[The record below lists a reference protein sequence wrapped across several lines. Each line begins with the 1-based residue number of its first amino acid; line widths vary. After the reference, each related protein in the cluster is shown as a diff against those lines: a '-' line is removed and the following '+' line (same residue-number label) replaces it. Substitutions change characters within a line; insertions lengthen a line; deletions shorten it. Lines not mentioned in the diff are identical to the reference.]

1 MVIYDCYISSLVNV
15 LLHLYIVYVVGAP
28 IIMLHDLLWL
38 I

>member
-1 MVIYDCYISSLVNV
+1 MVIYDFYISSLVNV
-15 LLHLYIVYVVGAP
+15 LHLYIVYVVGAP